1 MAGAAGSTSRVW
13 PFLVGVVVV
22 ALLVWVVAEM
32 LAGPP
37 DVNPAGEGNP
47 SAVVLPHA
55 AASPVLR

>member
-37 DVNPAGEGNP
+37 TPSQGEVNP
-47 SAVVLPHA
+47 SAFVLPHA
-55 AASPVLR
+55 FASPVLR